1 MWRIWPAVWQAGGD
15 IITEDGKVGF
25 GGQPGEQAFGVPDR
39 LAQDGSVYVDTKPD
53 SDQTYQLFNNGKI
66 GMVVTGPWQLPDFI
80 EAKIDFGVAPL
91 PTFGGEPLTISGPD
105 TWTLFDNGDKR
116 SKAAIEFIQW
126 LNSPEQDAKW
136 VTKAGSLPLRK
147 GTAEQAVWKE
157 YQDED
162 PRAVGLPRRARRR
175 AHEADEPR
183 LPADLRG
190 DGAVARRG
198 AARSAPPRRT
208 RWRRRSRR
216 ARESSPAGAERRVAV
231 AVERAPSRTQRVL
244 GETPTAW
251 LWVLPAVVI
260 ILGLSLLPMG
270 WALLLSFQHNDLVTP
285 STWVGLDNYQRL
297 LDDATFRGAVQHTL
311 IYTAAF
317 VPLSVAGG
325 LGIALMLNRRIRF
338 VGFYRTL
345 VFVPYIMSATAQGVL
360 FSFVFD
366 SQFGVANAVLDKVG
380 IAPQG
385 FLQDPGQALWVIV
398 LIGLWSGI
406 GFSIVVYLAALQ
418 DIPRELVEAASIDG
432 ARRWGVFRHVT
443 LPGLTPVTVFLL
455 VWQAFQALQLFD
467 LVYVTTRGGP
477 LQSTTVVVLYVWQQA
492 FQFFNAGYGA
502 AAAYVL
508 AFGLLVVA
516 LAWGVY
522 QRRREARFG

>member
-1 MWRIWPAVWQAGGD
+1 
-15 IITEDGKVGF
+15 
-25 GGQPGEQAFGVPDR
+25 
-39 LAQDGSVYVDTKPD
+39 
-53 SDQTYQLFNNGKI
+53 
-66 GMVVTGPWQLPDFI
+66 
-80 EAKIDFGVAPL
+80 
-91 PTFGGEPLTISGPD
+91 
-105 TWTLFDNGDKR
+105 
-116 SKAAIEFIQW
+116 
-126 LNSPEQDAKW
+126 
-136 VTKAGSLPLRK
+136 
-147 GTAEQAVWKE
+147 
-157 YQDED
+157 
-162 PRAVGLPRRARRR
+162 
-175 AHEADEPR
+175 
-183 LPADLRG
+183 
-190 DGAVARRG
+190 
-198 AARSAPPRRT
+198 
-208 RWRRRSRR
+208 
-216 ARESSPAGAERRVAV
+216 
-231 AVERAPSRTQRVL
+231 
-244 GETPTAW
+244 
-251 LWVLPAVVI
+251 VI

-285 STWVGLDNYQRL
+285 STWVGLDNYDRL
-297 LDDATFRGAVQHTL
+297 LDDETFRGAVEHTL

-325 LGIALMLNRRIRF
+325 LGIALMLDRRIRF

-366 SQFGVANAVLDKVG
+366 SQFGVANSVLDRVG

-406 GFSIVVYLAALQ
+406 GFSVVVYLAALQ

-432 ARRWGVFRHVT
+432 ARRWGVFRHVV
-443 LPGLTPVTVFLL
+443 LPSLSPVTVFLL

-467 LVYVTTRGGP
+467 LVFVMTRGGP

-508 AFGLLVVA
+508 AFGLLVLA
-516 LAWGVY
+516 LVWGAY
-522 QRRREARFG
+522 RRRREARFG